1 MYFLLNVVASLP
13 SVIIINYHN
22 HNEPLHN
29 NEIIIISNNIQ
40 NLLINIENEK
50 FYLFLFFYLKI
61 YNKSLTQVIA
71 SPL

>member
-22 HNEPLHN
+22 EPLHN
-29 NEIIIISNNIQ
+29 DEIIIISNNIQ
-40 NLLINIENEK
+40 NLLINIENEN